1 MKSRIYEAS
10 GIIKNQTPSSI
21 IITISHKKRNA
32 LNIRAKCSYG
42 SHSAIFFTQ
51 LTSPTALLAF
61 QKKLKG
67 PVAAFRDTR
76 PAGFRENTG

>member
-32 LNIRAKCSYG
+32 LNIRAKCSG
-42 SHSAIFFTQ
+42 MALIPLFF
-51 LTSPTALLAF
+51 LLS
-61 QKKLKG
+61 
-67 PVAAFRDTR
+67 
-76 PAGFRENTG
+76 